1 MRKTALLIILI
12 LALTTAPLLA
22 QKSTTSKPKRA
33 SSQAAAP
40 TALPPAA
47 AAAMKS
53 IDPQRIRAHVKFL
66 ASDLL
71 EGRGTGQRGGDIA
84 AEYIATELESY
95 GLKPAGDNGAYMQ
108 KVPMVGIT
116 TEPATS
122 IYLLQAGKTE
132 KVKLGDDI
140 VAMDE
145 TQNEADDIDAD
156 VVFAGYGIDAPE
168 YQWNDFKDADVRG
181 KILLMFVN
189 EPPSDDP
196 KFFKGKA
203 LTYYGRWTYKYEQ
216 AMRQG
221 ALGCIII
228 HTTPTAG
235 YGWEV
240 VRNSWGSEQ
249 PFVKLAPGESALALV
264 GWVTQ
269 DAGDKLLGMAGRT
282 ISELL
287 KASES
292 RDFRPIP
299 LGIRIHALLPSRI
312 RELETRN
319 VAAVVPGSDP
329 KLKSETVIFTA
340 HWDHL
345 GVGLP
350 VNGDP
355 IYNGA
360 IDNATGCAVLIELAR
375 AWAALP
381 EKPRRSAV
389 FLSVTAEEGG
399 LRGSEFYGTH
409 PVFPAGKTAV
419 DLNYDALFPNGR
431 TRDVIVGGA
440 ERTTLWPV
448 VQQIAQRMGLAIKP
462 DPRPEQ
468 GSYYRS
474 DHFSLARVGIPAFT
488 IGEGSE
494 FVGRPA
500 DYGKQIFDEYNSKHY
515 HQPSDEYHEDWD
527 FSGLEQMARF
537 GFLIGVEAANQDQL
551 PSWQQGDEFL
561 AARENSGVR

>member
-1 MRKTALLIILI
+1 MTKLLFGTFLG
-12 LALTTAPLLA
+12 LSCAAV
-22 QKSTTSKPKRA
+22 
-33 SSQAAAP
+33 AAAQD
-40 TALPPAA
+40 
-47 AAAMKS
+47 S
-53 IDPQRIRAHVKFL
+53 GISGERIRAHVKFL

-71 EGRGTGQRGGDIA
+71 EGRGVGARGGDLA
-84 AEYIATELESY
+84 TEYIASQFAVA
-95 GLKPAGDNGAYMQ
+95 GAKPAGDNGTYYQ
-108 KVPMVGIT
+108 KVPLVGVR
-116 TEPATS
+116 TETGAELS
-122 IYLLQAGKTE
+122 AVAAGKTLPFRWAE
-132 KVKLGDDI
+132 EF
-140 VAMDE
+140 VATSQLQKPE
-145 TQNEADDIDAD
+145 TRFEADA
-156 VVFAGYGIDAPE
+156 VFVGHGIVAPE
-168 YQWNDFKDADVRG
+168 YNWNDYKDVDVRG
-181 KILLMFVN
+181 KIVVLFTN
-189 EPPSDDP
+189 EPTSEDP
-196 KFFKGKA
+196 KFFAGRA

-269 DAGDKLLGMAGRT
+269 DAGDKLLGMAGRS
-282 ISELL
+282 IGELL

-292 RDFRPIP
+292 REFRPIP
-299 LGIRIHALLPSRI
+299 LGIRIHAMLSSRI